1 MGQSVI
7 FFGNIFSQLF
17 YILSKEALVLML
29 HIVREH
35 CVDTVR
41 GLWKELEFTEFNKRE
56 LLEYLNNPEIQD
68 SLGLMR
74 CCRKLLKSQDMHH
87 NCGENPCEEDIEKLK
102 QELLAKAR
110 KRKDAARERSEKKV
124 KNVSITGDR
133 EAPYDLEKVL
143 KALGEPLTDTSK
155 NSGKKSKDASGGGK
169 KKRKNSKKEILIV
182 VSSPTSSDTGEKDS
196 DDVSSHSS
204 RASSRTE
211 SMVSSSKSS
220 TNSSGMGSR
229 DSSRTASIVGS
240 PKSSSRTSSHSRA
253 SSRTESIIG
262 SPKYST
268 DSRTSSRAESIP
280 GSPKS
285 FTDSGPKKPQ
295 IKDSVNIPNYDQ
307 IIQLNQRL
315 WNELEVESKQGL
327 VYYF

>member
-1 MGQSVI
+1 MGI
-7 FFGNIFSQLF
+7 NNFFRKYFSSI
-17 YILSKEALVLML
+17 ILHFVLML

-143 KALGEPLTDTSK
+143 KALGEPLTDTSQ

-204 RASSRTE
+204 RT
-211 SMVSSSKSS
+211 
-220 TNSSGMGSR
+220 
-229 DSSRTASIVGS
+229 SSRTASIVGS

-285 FTDSGPKKPQ
+285 FTDSGPKKSQ

-307 IIQLNQRL
+307 IIQLNRRL

>member
-1 MGQSVI
+1 MGNQNKISSFTI
-7 FFGNIFSQLF
+7 NNFFRKHFSSI
-17 YILSKEALVLML
+17 ILHFVHML

-182 VSSPTSSDTGEKDS
+182 VSSPNSSDSGEKDS

-204 RASSRTE
+204 RTSSRTE

-220 TNSSGMGSR
+220 TDSSGMGSR
-229 DSSRTASIVGS
+229 SRTASIVGS

-262 SPKYST
+262 SPK
-268 DSRTSSRAESIP
+268 
-280 GSPKS
+280 
-285 FTDSGPKKPQ
+285 
-295 IKDSVNIPNYDQ
+295 
-307 IIQLNQRL
+307 
-315 WNELEVESKQGL
+315 
-327 VYYF
+327 